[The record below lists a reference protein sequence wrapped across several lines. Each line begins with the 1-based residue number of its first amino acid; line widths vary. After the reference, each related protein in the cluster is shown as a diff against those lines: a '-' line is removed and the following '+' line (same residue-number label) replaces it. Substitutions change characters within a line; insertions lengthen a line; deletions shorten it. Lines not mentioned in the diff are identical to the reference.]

1 MASRM
6 HFYIWRSDILTR
18 FCQNNDPLDIKNYI
32 GRQKNGIQIIF
43 Y

>member
-6 HFYIWRSDILTR
+6 QFYARRVALTR

-32 GRQKNGIQIIF
+32 GRQKYGI
-43 Y
+43 